1 MYDATHALNIPRHKG
16 KTKQAQKQVSLNI
29 LTAKRSQIKMAN
41 RNLLEGNLERLEQEL
56 ASYKRNLASAGLA
69 EEERM
74 RLLVAVR
81 DVEREILSTLRDLRD
96 LTELENSRMMRAI
109 LAIEKN
115 KKK

>member
-1 MYDATHALNIPRHKG
+1 
-16 KTKQAQKQVSLNI
+16 
-29 LTAKRSQIKMAN
+29 MAN
-41 RNLLEGNLERLEQEL
+41 RNFLEENLRRLEQEL
-56 ASYKRNLASAGLA
+56 STHKRNLTLPGTT

-96 LTELENSRMMRAI
+96 LTELENSRMLRAI
-109 LAIEKN
+109 FELEKI